1 MTGRDRIYKFESTL
15 ALVRIAARVKPLI
28 AASFDCFTDEWPK
41 TGLSSLA
48 HYRQLTFS
56 ACLALEM
63 CIGLDAA
70 IETAI
75 INPSRLFG
83 GYLRRGSV
91 TGDFADIASRQSVV
105 YPVCSSLICLLFKL
119 RWPP

>member
-1 MTGRDRIYKFESTL
+1 
-15 ALVRIAARVKPLI
+15 VRIAARVKPLI

-56 ACLALEM
+56 ASLALEM
-63 CIGLDAA
+63 CIHLDAA

-75 INPSRLFG
+75 VDPSRFFG
-83 GYLRRGSV
+83 GYLRRGS
-91 TGDFADIASRQSVV
+91 GDFDEIASRQSVV
-105 YPVCSSLICLLFKL
+105 YHVCRSLICLLFKL
-119 RWPP
+119 RWRR